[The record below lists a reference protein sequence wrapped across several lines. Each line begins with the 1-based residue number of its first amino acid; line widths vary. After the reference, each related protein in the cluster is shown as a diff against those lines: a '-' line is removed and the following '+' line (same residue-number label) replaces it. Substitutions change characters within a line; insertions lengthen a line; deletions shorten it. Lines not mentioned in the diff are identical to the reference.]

1 MVQDRKLSQM
11 LNLLRQLKPVVRLET
26 AASASV
32 WACQGLYWASWAS
45 GKWHRASQ
53 DSGSMVE
60 TTYKHLQSEHCGPL
74 ARKRGSLWNG
84 YLLGL
89 RSNAG

>member
-1 MVQDRKLSQM
+1 
-11 LNLLRQLKPVVRLET
+11 
-26 AASASV
+26 
-32 WACQGLYWASWAS
+32 
-45 GKWHRASQ
+45 
-53 DSGSMVE
+53 MVE